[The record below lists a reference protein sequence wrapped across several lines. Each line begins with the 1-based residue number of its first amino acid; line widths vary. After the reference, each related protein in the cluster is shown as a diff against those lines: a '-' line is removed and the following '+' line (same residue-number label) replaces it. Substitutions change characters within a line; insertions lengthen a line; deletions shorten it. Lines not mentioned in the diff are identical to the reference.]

1 MAKQLKVT
9 IVDDL
14 TGTEIAEGIEP
25 EKRNLTWKGKHYEL
39 DLTPDSAKKVDA
51 ALEKI
56 LANVPAS
63 SGKAAKGTKRT
74 STGDAAKIRA
84 WAKEQ
89 GIQINDRGRINSE
102 VVEAYK
108 AGHKLEAVAS

>member
-14 TGTEIAEGIEP
+14 TGKELAENVEA
-25 EKRNLTWKGKHYEL
+25 EKRVLTWKGKNYEL
-39 DLTPDSAKKVDA
+39 DLAPESAKKVDD

-56 LANVPAS
+56 LANVTPTG
-63 SGKAAKGTKRT
+63 GKAAKSAKR
-74 STGDAAKIRA
+74 SSGDAAKIRA

-89 GIQINDRGRINSE
+89 GIEVNDRGRIHSD
-102 VVEAYK
+102 VVARYQES
-108 AGHKLEAVAS
+108 HKLAAVAS

>member
-9 IVDDL
+9 VVDDL
-14 TGTEIAEGIEP
+14 TGHEIAENAAV
-25 EKRNLTWKGKHYEL
+25 EKRNLTWKGRHYEL
-39 DLTPDSAKKVDA
+39 DLTEDSAKKVDA

-63 SGKAAKGTKRT
+63 TKSAKGGKRA
-74 STGDAAKIRA
+74 SGDAAKIRA

-89 GIQINDRGRINSE
+89 GIPVNDRGRINTE
-102 VVEAYK
+102 VVAAYK